1 MDGGALDNIPVNEVK
16 KQGAD
21 KVIAV
26 KFDAD
31 PIDEKSNL
39 MDIVMKTI
47 DIMGSKISE
56 ESLEMSDY
64 VLNVYTDKVGLLD
77 TQKLDSCYQY
87 GYQCV
92 IDNLEA
98 IQRIVKEE
106 KR

>member
-16 KQGAD
+16 KQGVD

-31 PIDEKSNL
+31 PVDENSNI
-39 MDIVMKTI
+39 MDILMKTI

-56 ESLEMSDY
+56 ESLEMSDL

-77 TQKLDSCYQY
+77 VEKLDSCYQY
-87 GYQCV
+87 GYEAVTQ
-92 IDNLEA
+92 NLDKIKA
-98 IQRIVKEE
+98 IL
-106 KR
+106 